1 VIRAVRGEWWRG
13 PKSGIYCVGGTET
26 RADGLA
32 SGVVLYWVS
41 GHTPPQVHRQLW
53 GVNAWKHLT
62 TKGARLA
69 GPPDDPAKAAAVAR
83 VLELLS

>member
-1 VIRAVRGEWWRG
+1 
-13 PKSGIYCVGGTET
+13 
-26 RADGLA
+26 
-32 SGVVLYWVS
+32 VLYWVS